1 MFHQIEGL
9 VIGRDVHMGHLK
21 GCLED
26 FTRSIFGLDDLPS
39 RFRPS
44 HFPFTEPSAEMD
56 IGCSRRGGELKI
68 GGGGD
73 WLEILGCGRGHPN
86 VLRAAG
92 VDPDKWQGFAFG
104 LGIDRI
110 AMLKYG
116 VPDLRSFFDSDLR
129 WLRHYGFSALE
140 GVGR

>member
-1 MFHQIEGL
+1 M
-9 VIGRDVHMGHLK
+9 
-21 GCLED
+21 
-26 FTRSIFGLDDLPS
+26 
-39 RFRPS
+39 
-44 HFPFTEPSAEMD
+44 
-56 IGCSRRGGELKI
+56 KI

-73 WLEILGCGRGHPN
+73 WLEILGCGMVHPN

-116 VPDLRSFFDSDLR
+116 VPDLRSFFDADVR
-129 WLRHYGFSALE
+129 WLGHYGFAPLDLPTL
-140 GVGR
+140 VGGIA